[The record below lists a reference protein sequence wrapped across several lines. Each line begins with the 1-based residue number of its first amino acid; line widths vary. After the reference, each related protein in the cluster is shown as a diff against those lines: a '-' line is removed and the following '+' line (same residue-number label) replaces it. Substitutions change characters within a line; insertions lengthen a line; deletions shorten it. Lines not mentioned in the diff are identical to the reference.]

1 MSSKLPKW
9 NILQYIAAKS
19 AVRRLDGWVVQQDAL
34 FTRKHWNYCSLSA
47 FCNVTFSEGVLTVS
61 LFVGQINWIEGFDF
75 LFLCQRKL
83 SQQFL
88 TDTFMKVMLHFNPCY
103 RMKLECRLGG
113 IHWKGNICCSAL
125 RYNLD
130 GNSFLHGNTFLNWC
144 LSSFKYKMFF
154 FSSKAPQEIFDT
166 EKYSSFLIGL
176 LATCT

>member
-1 MSSKLPKW
+1 MGCP
-9 NILQYIAAKS
+9 A
-19 AVRRLDGWVVQQDAL
+19 R
-34 FTRKHWNYCSLSA
+34 CSLYPETLELL
-47 FCNVTFSEGVLTVS
+47 FIDCFLQCDIQWKS
-61 LFVGQINWIEGFDF
+61 LNCELVWWPNKLNRRVW
-75 LFLCQRKL
+75 LPFLCQRKL

-88 TDTFMKVMLHFNPCY
+88 TDTLMKVMLHFNPCY

-125 RYNLD
+125 RYDLD